1 MTLDGPKNRQHNHNS
16 MEERMKS
23 KAHILVVDDEE
34 DIQELVKYNL
44 ERDGYRVTCAGSGE
58 RAVEIASRDA
68 VDLIVLDLML
78 PGIDGLEVT
87 RTLKGSTATSA
98 IPILMLSA
106 KGEEADIVIGLELG
120 ADDYVPKPFSPREL
134 LARIRAVHRRSEK
147 RDGEAR
153 SDEVLSRG
161 AIEIRPGMVQ
171 VRVDGEVL
179 ELTFSEFSLLLLL
192 ARRPG
197 WVFTRSQIVD
207 GIRGDNYAVTDRSVD
222 VIVAGLRKKLGE
234 SSLYVETVRG
244 IGYRFKEM

>member
-1 MTLDGPKNRQHNHNS
+1 
-16 MEERMKS
+16 MKP

-34 DIQELVKYNL
+34 DIQELVRYNL
-44 ERDGYRVTCAGSGE
+44 EREGYRVTCAGSGE
-58 RAVEIASRDA
+58 KAVEIAGRDA
-68 VDLIVLDLML
+68 VDMIVLDLML

-87 RTLKGSTATSA
+87 RTLKAKPATAA

-106 KGEEADIVIGLELG
+106 KGEEADIVTGLELG

-134 LARIRAVHRRSEK
+134 LARIRAVQRRSDRKGESGE
-147 RDGEAR
+147 GEAL
-153 SDEVLSRG
+153 VLG
-161 AIEIRPGMVQ
+161 AMEIRPGMAQ
-171 VRVDGEVL
+171 VKAGGEAL

-207 GIRGDNYAVTDRSVD
+207 GVRGDNYAVTDRSVD
-222 VIVAGLRKKLGE
+222 VIVAGLRKKLGDF
-234 SSLYVETVRG
+234 SGYVETVRG

>member
-1 MTLDGPKNRQHNHNS
+1 
-16 MEERMKS
+16 MKS

-34 DIQELVKYNL
+34 DIQDLVKYNL
-44 ERDGYRVTCAGSGE
+44 EREGYKVTCAGSGE
-58 RAVEIASRDA
+58 HAVEIARREV
-68 VDLIVLDLML
+68 VDMLVLDLML

-87 RTLKGSTATSA
+87 RTLKGSPATSA

-106 KGEEADIVIGLELG
+106 KGEEADIVTGLELG

-134 LARIRAVHRRSEK
+134 LARIRAVHRRSDK
-147 RDGEAR
+147 NGGEAC
-153 SDEVLSRG
+153 SDEVLCLG
-161 AIEIRPGMVQ
+161 VMEIRPGRVQ
-171 VRVDGEVL
+171 VKVGGEAL
-179 ELTFSEFSLLLLL
+179 ELTFSEFTLLLLL

-222 VIVAGLRKKLGE
+222 VIVAGLRKKLGAC
-234 SSLYVETVRG
+234 SHYVETVRG

>member
-1 MTLDGPKNRQHNHNS
+1 
-16 MEERMKS
+16 MKP

-44 ERDGYRVTCAGSGE
+44 EREGYKVTCAGSGE
-58 RAVEIASRDA
+58 HAVEIARREV
-68 VDLIVLDLML
+68 VDMIVLDLML

-87 RTLKGSTATSA
+87 RTLKGRPETSA

-106 KGEEADIVIGLELG
+106 KGEEADIVTGLELG

-134 LARIRAVHRRSEK
+134 VARIRSVHRRSGK
-147 RDGEAR
+147 SGGEVR
-153 SDEVLSRG
+153 SDEVLRLG
-161 AIEIRPGMVQ
+161 EMEIRPGMVQ
-171 VRVDGEVL
+171 VKVDGEAV
-179 ELTFSEFSLLLLL
+179 ELTFSEFTLLLLL

-222 VIVAGLRKKLGE
+222 VIVAGLRKKLGGA
-234 SSLYVETVRG
+234 SHYIETVRG